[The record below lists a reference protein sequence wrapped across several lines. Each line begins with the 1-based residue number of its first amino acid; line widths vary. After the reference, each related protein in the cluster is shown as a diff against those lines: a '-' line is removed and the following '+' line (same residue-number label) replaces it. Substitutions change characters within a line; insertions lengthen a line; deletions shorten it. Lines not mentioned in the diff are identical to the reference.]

1 MVKKTIS
8 AAKKY
13 KVQSIIL
20 GGGVVTNQALRDKFI
35 QIIKKENIKINFMAP
50 ERKFT
55 TDNAA
60 MIAIVAHL
68 NKKIKKI
75 NWKNLEADAN
85 LKF

>member
-1 MVKKTIS
+1 
-8 AAKKY
+8 
-13 KVQSIIL
+13 
-20 GGGVVTNQALRDKFI
+20 
-35 QIIKKENIKINFMAP
+35 MAP